1 MSTGF
6 SSIYKDDEI
15 IHIIR
20 ENESTKS
27 IAENQLFLRYAYFIT
42 EGKRQYS
49 LSEDDAFTAYS
60 DTILTTLNNIKNST
74 FENRSSLKTYLFK
87 IFHYKCVDLIR
98 KKTTNK
104 RTIHQTAIMSDMLDM
119 LGDEAKNILQELIEK
134 NDQNL
139 LRTRLNELG
148 GKCRELLMYFADGF
162 KDKEIASFMAYK
174 AAEVVKTT
182 RLRCLEKLRNLYHK

>member
-1 MSTGF
+1 
-6 SSIYKDDEI
+6 
-15 IHIIR
+15 
-20 ENESTKS
+20 
-27 IAENQLFLRYAYFIT
+27 
-42 EGKRQYS
+42 
-49 LSEDDAFTAYS
+49 
-60 DTILTTLNNIKNST
+60 
-74 FENRSSLKTYLFK
+74 
-87 IFHYKCVDLIR
+87 
-98 KKTTNK
+98 
-104 RTIHQTAIMSDMLDM
+104 MLDM